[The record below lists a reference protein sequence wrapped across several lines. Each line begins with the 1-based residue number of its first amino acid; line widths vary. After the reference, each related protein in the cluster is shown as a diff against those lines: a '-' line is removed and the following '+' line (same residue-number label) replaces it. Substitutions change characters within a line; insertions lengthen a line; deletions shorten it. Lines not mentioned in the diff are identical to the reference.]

1 MFIKSFFKNKKN
13 RKKLCLVTSLLI
25 IFFLWKNINQLY
37 INKVNTYYED
47 TYIEFI
53 TNAKDYEQIKNIKNV
68 ASIEAGVIINI
79 EGSLHAFYKDDS
91 LKENE
96 VKINTFAMEK
106 HPGET
111 INLEEKIYIIKE
123 VDQYTWAGG
132 HYTWAGYMHPDV
144 LEYHKAKDAKV
155 VYHLNLKDW
164 SLIRQTEIDL
174 KKLHVYHYEIENDP
188 YNKLPNINFINSFRI
203 IKKIIIGILLI
214 LLLYIFYTIFYE
226 EQEYN
231 YFYANIGF
239 KRIKREWIIIKNVVL
254 LFLLAL
260 LLAFSIASIIKIIW
274 II

>member
-13 RKKLCLVTSLLI
+13 RKKLCLVTSILI
-25 IFFLWKNINQLY
+25 IFFLWENINQLY

-96 VKINTFAMEK
+96 VKINTFAIKK
-106 HPGET
+106 HPGDPIE
-111 INLEEKIYIIKE
+111 LDEKIYIIKE
-123 VDQYTWAGG
+123 VDQYTWAG
-132 HYTWAGYMHPDV
+132 YMHPDV
-144 LEYHKAKDAKV
+144 LEYYKAKNAKV

-188 YNKLPNINFINSFRI
+188 YKGLPNINFINSFRI